1 MSDSGS
7 ERRIETT
14 EGQTY
19 GDKLGRWLWPLEA
32 QSLCAAARR
41 RTGLDDFGDPPLEP
55 ALSVLVQ
62 SLEREADLHPLGRF
76 LMRAHLGELL
86 TTRLRLVEEWRK
98 QAPALAASRIE
109 RPIFIT
115 GMPRSG
121 STFLHEL
128 LAQDPGNR
136 APRVWEVMFPVPAPD
151 GKPGHRDWRVRRAAA
166 SLWWFRRLAPGAD
179 SVHPIRA
186 RTPQECVTIHSY
198 TFLSEE
204 FIATGHV
211 PAYESFL
218 HAADLGPAYAWQKR
232 FLQHLQSRHPTQRWV
247 LKSPDHVF
255 GLEALFAAFP
265 DAVVLQTHRNPVDV
279 LKSSVRL
286 VEVLH
291 GLFGR
296 PRGRRQLSFH
306 EARFLAEAMER
317 LIHFREARPELS
329 GRFYDVK
336 YTELVADPLATVRRL
351 YQHLDLPLSET
362 ATAAMRR
369 FVSGRSRYARP
380 GRNLAPADLE
390 VAAQAEARRFQ
401 HYCLRFGIP
410 WQQSEAG

>member
-7 ERRIETT
+7 DSRSDKTQR
-14 EGQTY
+14 QTY
-19 GDKLGRWLWPLEA
+19 GDKLSRRLWPLDAE
-32 QSLCAAARR
+32 SLCAVARR
-41 RTGLDDFGDPPLEP
+41 RTRLYDFGDPPLEP

-76 LMRAHLGELL
+76 MVRAHLRELL
-86 TTRLRLVEEWRK
+86 TTRLRLVEEWRM
-98 QAPALAASRIE
+98 QTAAPAASRIE

-128 LAQDPGNR
+128 LVQDPDNR
-136 APRVWEVMFPVPAPD
+136 APRVWEVMFPLPAPGARQSCLD
-151 GKPGHRDWRVRRAAA
+151 RRVRRAAA

-186 RTPQECVTIHSY
+186 HTPQECVAIHSY

-232 FLQHLQSRHPTQRWV
+232 FLQHLQSRRPTQRWV

-255 GLEALFAAFP
+255 GLEALFAVFP
-265 DAVVLQTHRNPVDV
+265 DAVVLQTHRNPMDV

-296 PRGRRQLSFH
+296 PRNRRQLSFH

-317 LIHFREARPELS
+317 LIQFREAHPELS

-336 YTELVADPLATVRRL
+336 YTELVADPLATVRRV
-351 YQHLDLPLSET
+351 YQHLDIPLSQT
-362 ATAAMRR
+362 AAAAMRR
-369 FVSGRSRYARP
+369 FVSVRSRYPKPRTGP
-380 GRNLAPADLE
+380 TPADLE
-390 VAAQAEARRFQ
+390 IATQAEAWRFQ

-410 WQQSEAG
+410 WQQPKAG